1 MILIIISSSS
11 YEMLRNQIRRDRE
24 ATRQIGMGRDGMVL
38 VSDETNK
45 RTPGGSDRGVKERV
59 TTHVYGAR
67 ETMR

>member
-1 MILIIISSSS
+1 
-11 YEMLRNQIRRDRE
+11 MLRNQIRRDRA
-24 ATRQIGMGRDGMVL
+24 ATRQTGMGRDGMVL

-45 RTPGGSDRGVKERV
+45 RMPGGSDRGVKEQV